1 MYFVFG
7 VVEQAKSLQVVEKV
21 SAFATSLC
29 LCLCHWLASPCPAA
43 CCHRSLI
50 AQSSPEA
57 VRQRGNTRQNIAHLS
72 FVSHT
77 EEINPHRSQA
87 THDDKINGEIDE
99 YAKHQAAVAI

>member
-57 VRQRGNTRQNIAHLS
+57 LRQRSNTRQNIAHLS

-77 EEINPHRSQA
+77 EEINPNHTQA
-87 THDDKINGEIDE
+87 THDDKINSEIDE
-99 YAKHQAAVAI
+99 